1 MTMRAWFGRNLDH
14 GGAGSGAQNA
24 MGARVGV
31 LALPGLEGA
40 DPGRGSSGEEGGKGP
55 GPSTCSLSLPSA
67 GDAGEAAFIFF
78 LALVILGEMT
88 GVLSLCSTGAAPVAG
103 TAAAGF

>member
-1 MTMRAWFGRNLDH
+1 MSKHEWHIWRPWQPARHVLQMTMRAWFGRNLDH

-40 DPGRGSSGEEGGKGP
+40 DPGRGSSGEEGG
-55 GPSTCSLSLPSA
+55 
-67 GDAGEAAFIFF
+67 
-78 LALVILGEMT
+78 
-88 GVLSLCSTGAAPVAG
+88 
-103 TAAAGF
+103 